1 MMRQLR
7 PAVSKLLRGRPALVF
22 LSLLCGA
29 TTAFAAEVIHSFDS
43 TVRVA
48 KDGEL
53 TVTEAIR
60 VQAEGRE
67 IRHGIYRDF
76 PLTFKDAGGKVRE
89 VDFKLLGV
97 ERDGRPERYS
107 TTRQHGVIR
116 IYAGSK
122 DVDVPRGEHTYVFR
136 YRTGRQIRWFDG
148 RPELNWNVT
157 GNFWN
162 FPILAVNY
170 NLELADGARPVRWT
184 AYTGRLGARGIDWR
198 ATTDTSGS
206 LMVRTTRRLAPG
218 EGLTVVAELP
228 SSAVDPPSEAQLLWY
243 RLYDNRAWIFAG
255 VGLLV
260 VLGYYFVAWEAVGR
274 DPKGGPVIPLFHP
287 PPNISPALANYI
299 HDWGFGRDRWRAFT
313 AAALSLAVRGL
324 LRFDDSSGTLTWKAI
339 GKEAPGRLPVGER
352 VVLDWVNGQGGLA
365 IISDAHGESIAKVG
379 DRFTKSI
386 ELENRNR
393 FFRRNLGYVLAG
405 LAITAA
411 VIGGVLAFGGLQDQD
426 LAVLGGFVFFGFIGG
441 IFLIQVAQTL
451 FSGASLNALIRGV
464 MSIIFLAIF
473 ISIANSL
480 LKEWSPQ
487 ALIDALPA
495 FWAYVENYPFSFVLV
510 GAFAMVNGLFFYL
523 LRAPTALGRPIM
535 DQLAG
540 LRLYLETAESD
551 RLNLNAPEITAE
563 RFETLLPYAVA
574 LDVEK
579 PWSDAFAA
587 ALCRAHPDDPD
598 PMSHYHSNWSS
609 SGSWSSSNFG
619 SSVSS
624 SIAGV
629 SGALASAVPVSSDSS
644 GFSGGGGGG
653 GSGGGGGGG
662 GGGGW

>member
-1 MMRQLR
+1 MGHLR
-7 PAVSKLLRGRPALVF
+7 AAASKLLRVRLPLVF
-22 LSLLCGA
+22 SLFLYA
-29 TTAFAAEVIHSFDS
+29 PAAFAAEVIHSFDS

-53 TVTEAIR
+53 IVTEAIR

-76 PLTFKDAGGKVRE
+76 PLTFKDAGGTVRE
-89 VDFKLLGV
+89 VDFKLLAV

-122 DVDVPRGEHTYVFR
+122 DMDVARGEHTYVFR
-136 YRTGRQIRWFDG
+136 YRTGRHIRWFDG

-162 FPILAVNY
+162 FPILQVNY
-170 NLELADGARPVRWT
+170 NLELAEGARPVRWT
-184 AYTGRLGARGIDWR
+184 AFTGRLGARGTDWR
-198 ATTDTSGS
+198 ATTDMSGA

-228 SSAVDPPSEAQLLWY
+228 SDAVNPPSASQLLWY

-255 VGLLV
+255 IGLFV
-260 VLGYYFVAWEAVGR
+260 VLGYYFATWEAVGR
-274 DPKGGPVIPLFHP
+274 DPKGGAVIPLFRP

-299 HDWGFGRDRWRAFT
+299 RDWGFGRDKWRAFT

-324 LRFDDSSGTLTWKAI
+324 LRFDDSGGMLTLKATGKQASGNI
-339 GKEAPGRLPVGER
+339 PVGER
-352 VVLDWVNGQGGLA
+352 VIFDWVNGQGGLA
-365 IISDAHGESIAKVG
+365 IISDAHGASIAKVG
-379 DRFTKSI
+379 ESFTKNI
-386 ELENRNR
+386 ERENRNR
-393 FFRRNLGYVLAG
+393 YFHHNYGYVIAG
-405 LAITAA
+405 LVMTVA
-411 VIGGVLAFGGLQDQD
+411 VIGSVLAFGGLQDKD
-426 LAVLGGFVFFGFIGG
+426 LAILGGFAFFGFMAGMFAVQVLQT
-441 IFLIQVAQTL
+441 FLAGVS
-451 FSGASLNALIRGV
+451 FDALIRGA
-464 MSIIFLAIF
+464 MSVIFFVIF
-473 ISIANSL
+473 ISATSSL
-480 LKEWSPQ
+480 LKDWSPT
-487 ALIDALPA
+487 ALTDALPA
-495 FWAYVENYPFSFVLV
+495 VWAFVENYPFSFVLV
-510 GAFAMVNGLFFYL
+510 GGFTMVNGLFFYL

-540 LRLYLETAESD
+540 LRLYLQTAESD
-551 RLNLNAPEITAE
+551 RLNLSAPEITAE
-563 RFETLLPYAVA
+563 RFEALLPYAVA

-587 ALCRAHPDDPD
+587 ALRRAHPDDPD
-598 PMSHYHSNWSS
+598 PMSHYRSSWS
-609 SGSWSSSNFG
+609 SGSWSSSNF
-619 SSVSS
+619 SSAVSS
-624 SIAGV
+624 SISGV
-629 SGALASAVPVSSDSS
+629 SSALASSVPVSSGSS
-644 GFSGGGGGG
+644 GFGGGGG

>member
-1 MMRQLR
+1 MGHLR
-7 PAVSKLLRGRPALVF
+7 AAASKLLRVRLPLVF
-22 LSLLCGA
+22 SLFLYA
-29 TTAFAAEVIHSFDS
+29 PAAFAAEVIHSFDS

-76 PLTFKDAGGKVRE
+76 PLTFKDAGGTVRE
-89 VDFKLLGV
+89 VDFKLLAV

-122 DVDVPRGEHTYVFR
+122 DMDVARGEHTYVFR
-136 YRTGRQIRWFDG
+136 YRTGRHIRWFDG

-162 FPILAVNY
+162 FPILQVNY
-170 NLELADGARPVRWT
+170 NLELAEGARPVRWT
-184 AYTGRLGARGIDWR
+184 AFTGRLGARGTDWR
-198 ATTDTSGS
+198 ATTDMSGA

-228 SSAVDPPSEAQLLWY
+228 SDAVNPPSASQLLWY

-255 VGLLV
+255 IGLFV
-260 VLGYYFVAWEAVGR
+260 VLGYYFATWEAVGR
-274 DPKGGPVIPLFHP
+274 DPKGGAVIPLFRP

-299 HDWGFGRDRWRAFT
+299 RDWGFGRDKWRAFT

-324 LRFDDSSGTLTWKAI
+324 LRFDDSGGMLTVKATGKQASGNI
-339 GKEAPGRLPVGER
+339 PVGER
-352 VVLDWVNGQGGLA
+352 VIFDWVNGQGGLA
-365 IISDAHGESIAKVG
+365 IISDAHGASIAKVG
-379 DRFTKSI
+379 ESFTKNI
-386 ELENRNR
+386 ERENRNR
-393 FFRRNLGYVLAG
+393 YFHRNYGYVIAG
-405 LAITAA
+405 LVMTVA
-411 VIGGVLAFGGLQDQD
+411 VIGSVLAFGGLQDKD
-426 LAVLGGFVFFGFIGG
+426 LAILGGFAFFGFMAGMFAVQVLQT
-441 IFLIQVAQTL
+441 FLAGVS
-451 FSGASLNALIRGV
+451 FDALIRGA
-464 MSIIFLAIF
+464 MSVIFFVIF
-473 ISIANSL
+473 ISATSSL
-480 LKEWSPQ
+480 LKDWSPT
-487 ALIDALPA
+487 AFTDALPA
-495 FWAYVENYPFSFVLV
+495 VWAFVENYPFSFVLV
-510 GAFAMVNGLFFYL
+510 GGFTMVNGLFFYL
-523 LRAPTALGRPIM
+523 LRAPTALGRPVM

-540 LRLYLETAESD
+540 LRLYLQTAESD
-551 RLNLNAPEITAE
+551 RLNLSAPEITAE
-563 RFETLLPYAVA
+563 RFEALLPYAVA

-587 ALCRAHPDDPD
+587 ALRRAHPDDPD
-598 PMSHYHSNWSS
+598 PMSHYRSSWS
-609 SGSWSSSNFG
+609 SGSWSSSNF
-619 SSVSS
+619 SSAVSS
-624 SIAGV
+624 SISGV
-629 SGALASAVPVSSDSS
+629 SSALASSVPVSSGSS
-644 GFSGGGGGG
+644 GFGGGGG